1 MIRSCRILVALLA
14 VGSALQL
21 PAQSEPTTQDSQTH
35 NEALAKQPPVAN
47 SPAAA
52 TDDPT
57 YVIGPQDGLNI
68 NVWKEAELSGPLQVR
83 PDGKIS
89 IPLLNDVQASGQTA
103 MQLSAQI
110 TTGLKKYIA
119 DPHVTVIVTA
129 INSRRVYVLGEV
141 AHAGGFGLIPGMTV
155 LQAIANADGLT
166 QFAHGKRIYVL
177 RNENGK
183 QVKYP
188 FNYNKVVN
196 GQNQEQNIELKSGDT
211 VVVP

>member
-21 PAQSEPTTQDSQTH
+21 SAQSAPTAQNSQTH
-35 NEALAKQPPVAN
+35 TEAPTKQAPVAILP
-47 SPAAA
+47 SAA

-57 YVIGPQDGLNI
+57 YMIGPQDGLNI

-89 IPLLNDVQASGQTA
+89 IPLLNDVQASGLTA
-103 MQLSAQI
+103 MQLSATI
-110 TTGLKKYIA
+110 TTGLKKYIS

-129 INSRRVYVLGEV
+129 INSQRVYVLGEV
-141 AHAGGFGLIPGMTV
+141 AHPSGFGLVPGMTV
-155 LQAIANADGLT
+155 LQAIADADGLT

-177 RNENGK
+177 RNEGGK

-188 FNYNKVVN
+188 FNYNRVVN
-196 GQNQEQNIELKSGDT
+196 GQSQEQNIALKSGDT

>member
-1 MIRSCRILVALLA
+1 MTRGCRILVALA
-14 VGSALQL
+14 IVGAALQAS
-21 PAQSEPTTQDSQTH
+21 AQSEPTEQDSQTH
-35 NEALAKQPPVAN
+35 AEVPAKQPSVPS
-47 SPAAA
+47 SPAPA
-52 TDDPT
+52 TEDPT

-68 NVWKEAELSGPLQVR
+68 NVWKEPELSGPLQVR

-89 IPLLNDVQASGQTA
+89 IPLLNDVQASGLTA
-103 MQLSAQI
+103 MQLSAQV
-110 TTGLKKYIA
+110 TTGLKKYVA
-119 DPHVTVIVTA
+119 DPHVTVIVVA

-141 AHAGGFGLIPGMTV
+141 AHPGGFGLVPGMTV
-155 LQAIANADGLT
+155 LEAIASANGPT

-177 RNENGK
+177 RNEGGK

-188 FNYNKVVN
+188 FNYSKVVN